1 MKFERYDGNPILK
14 PNGNAWEDL
23 CVLNPGVVINK
34 KTGKVE
40 MLYRAAGN
48 DFEHYI
54 RFGLAESDDGVHFN
68 RVSDKPAM
76 DVNAEY
82 SDGGCIEDPRIVEI
96 DGIYY
101 ITYAGRPFAPGRYWI
116 PEDYKKFKESREKW
130 PESAP
135 WLLRN
140 ETVTFLACTKDFKN
154 YKRLGRITDS
164 RYDDRD
170 VVLFPEKVNGKFVM
184 I

>member
-1 MKFERYDGNPILK
+1 MKFERYAGNPILK
-14 PNGNAWEDL
+14 PNGNAWENL

-68 RVSDKPAM
+68 RVSEKPAM

-82 SDGGCIEDPRIVEI
+82 SDGRSEDRRNRRNLLHNLCGQAVC
-96 DGIYY
+96 
-101 ITYAGRPFAPGRYWI
+101 
-116 PEDYKKFKESREKW
+116 SRQI
-130 PESAP
+130 
-135 WLLRN
+135 LD
-140 ETVTFLACTKDFKN
+140 TGGF
-154 YKRLGRITDS
+154 
-164 RYDDRD
+164 
-170 VVLFPEKVNGKFVM
+170 
-184 I
+184 